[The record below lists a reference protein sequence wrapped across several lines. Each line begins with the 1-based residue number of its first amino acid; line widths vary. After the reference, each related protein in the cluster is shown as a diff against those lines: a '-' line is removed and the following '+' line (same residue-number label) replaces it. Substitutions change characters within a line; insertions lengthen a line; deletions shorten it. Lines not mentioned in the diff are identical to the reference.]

1 MRIKIIRVIII
12 LGLLCLAADLVYTQG
27 IRGSFYYHQSVNN
40 RIRVIPLDGI
50 RGRILDRNGV
60 VLADNRLSFNVAM
73 IPQDI
78 KENDQVFHYLSQVL
92 NVKKSKLFQQYS
104 QKKHAPFAPVVVA
117 EDVDKKVAMIL
128 EENKFRFPGLYVQE
142 HSRRYYPMGSIGAH
156 LIGQVGKINRTKM
169 EKLKDYGYT
178 PLSIVGYSGIE
189 EYYDHYLKGK
199 EGGLQI
205 EVNSRGQQV
214 RLLSMRDAESG
225 EDVHLTIDARIQ
237 QIAQEA
243 LGNRKGAIVILDFD
257 SGEILGMVSSP
268 TYDPNIF
275 VDHRLQGQISFA
287 YSSPDAPL
295 LNRAIQ
301 GQYPP
306 GSVFKIIL
314 TVAALANKRISRHTT
329 FNCPGYYTLGKR
341 QFRCAHVHNAQNLIE
356 AIAHSCNVYFFNTGL
371 LIGPD
376 QMYKYARLLGLGEV
390 THVDLPAEE
399 RGFLPSRRLRRI
411 RNPTGWYKGDTLN
424 YSIGQGE
431 VLATPLQV
439 ARMTATVGR
448 SGKEVQPFLIK
459 KIGEQDIVQF
469 STVRLVNL
477 APEIFT
483 IVQEGLKG
491 AVKDPHGTARLL
503 DMPGFKIFGKTGTA
517 QSVPGKDE
525 HAWFAGYSLEG
536 KKRVS
541 FCVFLEYGG
550 SSYNAV
556 VLTRE
561 LFQRLRIED
570 IL

>member
-12 LGLLCLAADLVYTQG
+12 LGLLCLATGLVYTQG

-40 RIRVIPLDGI
+40 RIRVIPVEGI

-60 VLADNRLSFNVAM
+60 VLAENRLSFNVTM

-92 NVKKSKLFQQYS
+92 NVKKSKLVQQYS

-117 EDVDKKVAMIL
+117 EDVDKKVAMIV

-142 HSRRYYPMGSIGAH
+142 HYRRYYPMGSVGAH
-156 LIGQVGKINRTKM
+156 LLGQVGKINRTQM

-189 EYYDHYLKGK
+189 EYYDRYLKGK
-199 EGGLQI
+199 EGGMQI

-214 RLLSMRDAESG
+214 RLLSIREAENG

-243 LGNRKGAIVILDFD
+243 LGPRKGAIVVMDFD

-275 VDHRLQGQISFA
+275 VDHRLRGQISSA
-287 YSSPDAPL
+287 YSNPEAPL

-306 GSVFKIIL
+306 GSIFKIVVSI
-314 TVAALANKRISRHTT
+314 AALANKKISKHTT
-329 FNCPGYYTLGKR
+329 FHCPGYYTLGKR
-341 QFRCAHVHNAQNLIE
+341 QFRCAHVHNNQNLIE

-376 QMYKYARLLGLGEV
+376 QLYKYARLLGLGDV

-399 RGFLPSRRLRRI
+399 KGFIPSRRFRRI
-411 RNPTGWYKGDTLN
+411 KNPTGWYKGDTLN

-431 VLATPLQV
+431 VLATPLQI
-439 ARMTATVGR
+439 ARLNTTIGR
-448 SGKEVQPFLIK
+448 GGKEVQPFLIK
-459 KIGEQDIVQF
+459 RIGEQDIVQF
-469 STVRLVNL
+469 STVRLVTL
-477 APEIFT
+477 DQEIFK
-483 IVQEGLKG
+483 IIQEGLLG
-491 AVKDPHGTARLL
+491 AVKDPYGTARIL
-503 DMPGFKIFGKTGTA
+503 DMPGFKMFGKTGTA
-517 QSVPGKDE
+517 QSVPGRDE

-536 KKRVS
+536 KRRVS

-561 LFQRLRIED
+561 LFQRLRAED

>member
-1 MRIKIIRVIII
+1 MRIKIIRIIVI
-12 LGLLCLAADLVYTQG
+12 LGLVCLAVDLVYIQG

-40 RIRVIPLDGI
+40 RIRVIPVEGI

-60 VLADNRLSFNVAM
+60 VLADNRLSFNVAV

-78 KENDQVFHYLSQVL
+78 KENDRVFHYLSQVL
-92 NVKKSKLFQQYS
+92 NIKKSKLLQQYS
-104 QKKHAPFAPVVVA
+104 QKKLAPFAPVVVA

-142 HSRRYYPMGSIGAH
+142 HYRRYYPLGSIGGH
-156 LIGQVGKINRTKM
+156 ILGHVGKINRTKM

-178 PLSIVGYSGIE
+178 PLSVVGYSGVE
-189 EYYDHYLKGK
+189 EYYDNYLKGK

-205 EVNSRGQQV
+205 EVNNRGQQV
-214 RLLSMRDAESG
+214 RLLSIRDAESG
-225 EDVHLTIDARIQ
+225 QDVQLTIDARIQ
-237 QIAQEA
+237 QLAQEA
-243 LGNRKGAIVILDFD
+243 LGDRKGAIVIMDFD
-257 SGEILGMVSSP
+257 SGEILGMVSFP

-275 VDHRLQGQISFA
+275 VDNRLRKNISSA
-287 YSSPDAPL
+287 YSNPDAPL

-306 GSVFKIIL
+306 GSIFKTVV
-314 TVAALANKRISRHTT
+314 TVAALANKKISRHTT
-329 FNCPGYYTLGKR
+329 FNCPGYYALGRR
-341 QFRCAHVHNAQNLIE
+341 QFRCAHVHNAQNLIQG
-356 AIAHSCNVYFFNTGL
+356 IAHSCNVYFFNTGL

-376 QMYKYARLLGLGEV
+376 QMYKYAKLLGLGQV
-390 THVDLPAEE
+390 TDVDLPAEE
-399 RGFLPSRRLRRI
+399 KGFIPSRRFRKI

-431 VLATPLQV
+431 VLSTPLQIT
-439 ARMTATVGR
+439 RLMTTLGR
-448 SGKEVQPFLIK
+448 GGKEVQPFLIK
-459 KIGEQDIVQF
+459 KIGDQDIVQF
-469 STVRLVNL
+469 STVRLVKID
-477 APEIFT
+477 PEIFE

-491 AVKDPHGTARLL
+491 AVKDPYGTARLL

-517 QSVPGKDE
+517 QSVPGRDE

-536 KKRVS
+536 KKRVA

-561 LFQRLRIED
+561 LFQRLRTED